1 MSSRTMAGPVT
12 FETVP
17 APSVGRA
24 IASVKK
30 KPGAGGAPGLMV
42 IGGLGGRAAPI
53 DDAGTGRRSAL
64 AALARWGAPL
74 ELDI

>member
-1 MSSRTMAGPVT
+1 MSARTMAGPVT

-17 APSVGRA
+17 APSVERA
-24 IASVKK
+24 MASVKK

-53 DDAGTGRRSAL
+53 DAAGTGEECASDL
-64 AALARWGAPL
+64 S
-74 ELDI
+74 